1 MGTHILALMLI
12 NIAPVPVLKIN
23 FFFSSC
29 NMLQEYI
36 ENSFLY
42 GDYFYP

>member
-23 FFFSSC
+23 FFFSS

-42 GDYFYP
+42 GDYFHP